1 MARVLIGFMG
11 SGKSTIAGLL
21 DADYVDMDAYIEDKL
36 GMTIAAYFAK
46 EGEAAFR
53 QVEEQVLQELL
64 AGNRLISTGG
74 GVVMSA
80 ANRALL
86 TQADQVIYLDADFE
100 TLYRRLSQDQVNQR
114 PLFAQK
120 SKKEL
125 EALFDLRQ
133 PLYQACASQ
142 TVSVVG
148 KTPQEIVEEIR

>member
-80 ANRALL
+80 VNRALL

-120 SKKEL
+120 SKEEL

>member
-64 AGNRLISTGG
+64 AENRLISTGG

>member
-1 MARVLIGFMG
+1 MAKVLIGFMG
-11 SGKSTIAGLL
+11 SGKSTVASLL
-21 DADYVDMDAYIEDKL
+21 DPAYIDMDAYIEDKL

-64 AGNRLISTGG
+64 AGDALISTGG

-86 TQADQVIYLDADFE
+86 TQAEQVIYLAADFE
-100 TLYRRLSQDQVNQR
+100 TLYHRLCQDSINQR

-120 SKKEL
+120 SKEEL

-142 TVSVVG
+142 VVSVVG
-148 KTPQEIVEEIR
+148 KTPLEIVEEIR

>member
-46 EGEAAFR
+46 EGEASFR

-80 ANRALL
+80 ANRTLL

-100 TLYRRLSQDQVNQR
+100 TLYHRLSKDQVNQR

>member
-120 SKKEL
+120 SKEEL
-125 EALFDLRQ
+125 EVLFDLRQ

>member
-1 MARVLIGFMG
+1 
-11 SGKSTIAGLL
+11 
-21 DADYVDMDAYIEDKL
+21 
-36 GMTIAAYFAK
+36 
-46 EGEAAFR
+46 
-53 QVEEQVLQELL
+53 
-64 AGNRLISTGG
+64 
-74 GVVMSA
+74 MSA

-114 PLFAQK
+114 PLFVQK
-120 SKKEL
+120 SKEEL

>member
-36 GMTIAAYFAK
+36 GMTIAAYFTK

-120 SKKEL
+120 SKEEL

-133 PLYQACASQ
+133 SLYQACASQ

>member
-53 QVEEQVLQELL
+53 QIEEQVLQELL